1 VSSVGVPLAAPYD
14 TPASFKS
21 VHLGGHVTLR
31 LAEGEGGAIDSGARI
46 WDAGR
51 ALADALSRRVSVG
64 ERVLEL
70 GAGTGIVGLSAA
82 AMGADVTLTDRQ
94 ELLPLL
100 RKNIAVNALRERAD
114 ALALEWGCDE
124 TIEALGRN
132 VEFDLIV
139 GSDLL
144 YAPHSFSELLETI
157 VRLSTPAHT
166 EVLLAY
172 PTRYTEDIFL
182 EQASD
187 YFDEIECI
195 EVEPTIYVSRLKRRA
210 LS

>member
-1 VSSVGVPLAAPYD
+1 
-14 TPASFKS
+14 
-21 VHLGGHVTLR
+21 
-31 LAEGEGGAIDSGARI
+31 
-46 WDAGR
+46 
-51 ALADALSRRVSVG
+51 
-64 ERVLEL
+64 
-70 GAGTGIVGLSAA
+70 
-82 AMGADVTLTDRQ
+82 MGADVTLTDRQ